1 MDQIQFNEVWYK
13 HSNDLFHILKYG
25 MTIEKKREIEQLE
38 KEKKETSQGGA
49 F

>member
-25 MTIEKKREIEQLE
+25 MTIEKKLE
-38 KEKKETSQGGA
+38 KEKKEKLDIEINKI
-49 F
+49 